1 MQIPRKR
8 VASVGIR
15 TVAKRA
21 GVSNTTV
28 SRVINHVPTVDQKI
42 AKRVWAA
49 ISELGYF
56 PNTQARALICGRSGL
71 LGLIV
76 PKPANP
82 FIVELI
88 HSFETAASRLGYGVL
103 ISFIGP
109 EPAEA
114 THHIR
119 RMLEHRVEAVSAI
132 IASERLLSTN
142 DLESSAIPFVCI
154 DGSRSV
160 SHGYTLHVDYSPGI
174 RQGVQH
180 LAALGHRRIG
190 FASRSRSL
198 FTHDSAIEG
207 FYRALAECGIHAD
220 PSWVAIGEN
229 SEEISRP
236 LLDKLLTGERVP
248 TAIVCCSS
256 SWAGVMH
263 AASKFA
269 LTIPEDL
276 SVIIFG
282 DHHPSMNLR
291 ATSILAS
298 PVEVAYAAVNSIRA
312 HQAPDDM
319 PDRRIRIQP
328 PLTVGNSTGFPR
340 GVMKDLQ
347 LKSPFYPEA
356 AAAVGEPACESNS
369 SWKSAASR

>member
-8 VASVGIR
+8 VASVGIQ

-28 SRVINHVPTVDQKI
+28 SRVINHVPTVNHKI

-76 PKPANP
+76 PKTANP

-109 EPAEA
+109 EPAQM

-142 DLESSAIPFVCI
+142 DLESNAIPFVCI

-160 SHGYTLHVDYSPGI
+160 SHGYTLYVDYSPGI

-190 FASRSRSL
+190 FVSRSRSL
-198 FTHDSAIEG
+198 FTHESAIEG
-207 FYRALAECGIHAD
+207 FYRALAECGIHTD

-229 SEEISRP
+229 SEEISQP
-236 LLDKLLTGERVP
+236 LLDKLLSGERVP

-256 SWAGVMH
+256 SWAGVMR

-269 LTIPEDL
+269 LTIPEGL

-282 DHHPSMNLR
+282 DHQPSMNLT
-291 ATSILAS
+291 ATSILVS

-312 HQAPDDM
+312 QQASNDM

-356 AAAVGEPACESNS
+356 AAAVGEPPGESSS
-369 SWKSAASR
+369 SWKSTASR